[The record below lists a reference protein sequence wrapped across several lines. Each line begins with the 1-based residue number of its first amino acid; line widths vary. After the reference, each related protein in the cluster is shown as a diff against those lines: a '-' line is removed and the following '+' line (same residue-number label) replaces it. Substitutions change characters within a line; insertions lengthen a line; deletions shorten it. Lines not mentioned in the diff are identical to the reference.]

1 MSTKP
6 QIFEMEIKVTL
17 SDLDEQN
24 HVNNVQYVQWIQDV
38 AKGHW
43 ENRASVSQKEKFFW
57 VVVRHEIDYKQ
68 QAFLDDQIIL
78 QTYVDEITNVT
89 SIRHVL
95 IKNKTTDK
103 VLAKAKTTWCLMSHD
118 SKRPA
123 RIDGNMKVLF
133 RQTSDQ

>member
-1 MSTKP
+1 MITTP
-6 QIFEMEIKVTL
+6 QIFEMEIKVSQ

-43 ENRASVSQKEKFFW
+43 EDRASAAQKEEFFW

-68 QAFLDDQIIL
+68 QAFLDDEILL
-78 QTYVDEITNVT
+78 QTYVDQITNVT
-89 SIRHVL
+89 SIRHVS
-95 IKNKTTDK
+95 IKNKKTDK
-103 VLAKAKTTWCLMSHD
+103 VLAQAKTSWCLMSHE

-123 RIDGNMKVLF
+123 RIDENMKVLF
-133 RQTSDQ
+133 QEKSV

>member
-1 MSTKP
+1 MITTP
-6 QIFEMEIKVTL
+6 QIFEKEIKVTP

-43 ENRASVSQKEKFFW
+43 EDRASKTQKEEFFW

-68 QAFLDDQIIL
+68 QAFLDDEILL
-78 QTYVDEITNVT
+78 QTYVDQITNVT
-89 SIRHVL
+89 SIRHVS
-95 IKNKTTDK
+95 IKNKNTNK
-103 VLAKAKTTWCLMSHD
+103 VLAQAKTTWCLMSHE

-123 RIDGNMKVLF
+123 RIDENMKVLF
-133 RQTSDQ
+133 QEKSV